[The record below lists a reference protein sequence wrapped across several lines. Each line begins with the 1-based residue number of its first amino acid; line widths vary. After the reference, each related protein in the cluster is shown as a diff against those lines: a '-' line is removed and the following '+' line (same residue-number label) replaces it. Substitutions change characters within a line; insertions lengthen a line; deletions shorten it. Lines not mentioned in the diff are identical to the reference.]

1 VAGVIMDSAGDL
13 YGTNYGALNYG
24 NPSGYPASYCFTQEN
39 PGGSTA
45 GTVFELVYS
54 RDPATGQATYTEKI
68 LHSFCAVLACAD
80 GANPAAG
87 LIMDAAGNLYG
98 TTQNGGTYNGGT
110 VFELVNSSGTYS
122 LKVLYSFGGAGDG
135 AFPAA
140 GLITDAAGNL
150 YGTTQS
156 GGAYSYGTVFELL
169 AQSISAAGAP
179 QATSVEKVLYSFGGV
194 LGGTAGD
201 GNYPV
206 AGVIMDSAGNL
217 YGTTPNGGAYG
228 GGTVFELIYSSGAY
242 SEKILYSFT
251 GPVGVYSGLLGD
263 GANPVGA
270 LIMDAAGSLYGT
282 TQNGG
287 TYGNNGGT
295 VFELIYYKG
304 TYHEVILHSF
314 TGADGDGL
322 YPSAGLTMD
331 SGGNLYGTTRNG
343 GLYGAPL
350 GFGTVFELVYSSPAD
365 YAERTLWSFTNS
377 FGDGEYPVAAVAVV
391 AAGNVFSGIYGT
403 TEYGGTGQPNLYG
416 NPFGYG
422 TVFKIP
428 VPTLGPPSGSSCSGI
443 YYPAGPLGPIEVLP
457 STHCEIIGGQIN
469 GNVQMKGGTLTLI
482 NTRVLGDIQV
492 AGESTFAI
500 SDSTIIEGNLQ
511 VQNTSLSS
519 VPDVVCGATVNGNL
533 QFQNSATSV
542 EIGSSTLCP
551 GNKVGGNLQVQN
563 NSGAVQIVDLTV
575 TGNLTVQNNTAS
587 AQINGN
593 TVGGNLQ
600 VQNNG
605 ASTQINGNTVAGN
618 LQVQNDTGSTQVSN
632 NEVTNNLQCQNN
644 TSITGGG
651 NTAGQKRGQ
660 CSTF

>member
-1 VAGVIMDSAGDL
+1 MKSCRVRKCIAGFPQCLFAPGIALALFLGLGLTEAPPARADTSIYSFVPCSSSDGAYPVAGVIMDSAGDL

-263 GANPVGA
+263 GANPVEP

-287 TYGNNGGT
+287 TYGNNGGP

-350 GFGTVFELVYSSPAD
+350 GFGTVFELVYSSLRRLRRED
-365 YAERTLWSFTNS
+365 
-377 FGDGEYPVAAVAVV
+377 PVELHEL
-391 AAGNVFSGIYGT
+391 FRRRRIP
-403 TEYGGTGQPNLYG
+403 GGSRGRG
-416 NPFGYG
+416 
-422 TVFKIP
+422 
-428 VPTLGPPSGSSCSGI
+428 C
-443 YYPAGPLGPIEVLP
+443 
-457 STHCEIIGGQIN
+457 GGQRFLRHIWHYGVRRHRATKPLRKSVRLRN
-469 GNVQMKGGTLTLI
+469 RVQDTCA
-482 NTRVLGDIQV
+482 N
-492 AGESTFAI
+492 
-500 SDSTIIEGNLQ
+500 
-511 VQNTSLSS
+511 
-519 VPDVVCGATVNGNL
+519 
-533 QFQNSATSV
+533 
-542 EIGSSTLCP
+542 
-551 GNKVGGNLQVQN
+551 
-563 NSGAVQIVDLTV
+563 
-575 TGNLTVQNNTAS
+575 
-587 AQINGN
+587 
-593 TVGGNLQ
+593 
-600 VQNNG
+600 
-605 ASTQINGNTVAGN
+605 
-618 LQVQNDTGSTQVSN
+618 TGSAV
-632 NEVTNNLQCQNN
+632 
-644 TSITGGG
+644 
-651 NTAGQKRGQ
+651 GQ
-660 CSTF
+660 FL